1 MSRTSLRTTSSPRSR
16 TRTGP
21 GPGPKP
27 KPELTSGGV
36 GQVFLKVINHDH
48 HSNFTLSVPLGY
60 FHNPYFYEHMRLDVN
75 INPIPI
81 FVEPGGTSDWVDAG
95 ALLDTQVRPRP
106 RSAPRPFRALAP

>member
-1 MSRTSLRTTSSPRSR
+1 M
-16 TRTGP
+16 
-21 GPGPKP
+21 
-27 KPELTSGGV
+27 
-36 GQVFLKVINHDH
+36 FLKVINHDH

-106 RSAPRPFRALAP
+106 RSAPRPFRGARALSAAQRVGRTTGRGTCHAATTA